1 MLASMYG
8 QRELV
13 KLLLKHGAKVDIED
27 DVRVNNTPRLEEGL
41 IDSLQGKE
49 RACRQCVVMCAYV
62 TVCTLCGCVLCNML
76 SQHILV
82 HETTQFFPSG

>member
-1 MLASMYG
+1 MLATAYG

-27 DVRVNNTPRLEEGL
+27 DVVRVDNTPRLQEGL

-49 RACRQCVVMCAYV
+49 RAC
-62 TVCTLCGCVLCNML
+62 
-76 SQHILV
+76 I
-82 HETTQFFPSG
+82 